1 MASNKK
7 LYVAL
12 VAGITASLR
21 KAYDALNKDGHYP
34 EVENDQD
41 LIPIAGHIYRG
52 LQKTLLEIAENERF
66 DGMSYEQI
74 LEAKE
79 AEKEKAIKRMQEESA
94 EALRAMR
101 PAPEVVADV
110 DDLGDEDPDSDQDGD
125 DLGDDD
131 PDGDQDGDDQD
142 GDQDDDDL
150 IPFLSSEERGDYAF
164 LVAKRAE
171 YEMDLKMFE
180 IGTDRHTAAAN
191 AFIAVNDAI
200 NSLEGELKK
209 S

>member
-34 EVENDQD
+34 QVENDQD

-66 DGMSYEQI
+66 DGMSYEEI

-79 AEKEKAIKRMQEESA
+79 AEKEKAIKRMQEEAA

-101 PAPEVVADV
+101 PAVEPAPDEQ
-110 DDLGDEDPDSDQDGD
+110 DDDQDGD
-125 DLGDDD
+125 DDPDEDQDGDQNDD
-131 PDGDQDGDDQD
+131 QDGDQDGDDDLD
-142 GDQDDDDL
+142 GDQDKEDQSTVK
-150 IPFLSSEERGDYAF
+150 PELSYAE
-164 LVAKRAE
+164 LVAMREEVEKN
-171 YEMDLKMFE
+171 LKAFE
-180 IGTDRHTAAAN
+180 IGTDEHTDAAN
-191 AFIAVNDAI
+191 TFIALNDAI